1 MSAYD
6 SGAAVLLLA
15 LFLSSSVASSQESD
29 SVKSARFQSIP
40 WVEGPSIGTL
50 GSEAQLTVRRGCR
63 FAGAAGAKTFMEL
76 TENPPDST
84 EQGVLLCSA
93 ASGSSLPWFVIFS
106 FASDGYVKDDER
118 NTLDAD
124 TILAA
129 VRRATDAANDV
140 RRQRGWKPM
149 TIQGWVRPPYYDS
162 TTHNLTW
169 TLQGVSDTSKVV
181 NHSVRLLGRGGVMSA
196 DLVIDPSQAQT
207 TLLSFDTVLAGYH
220 FTPGH
225 TYADWRQGDKLASY
239 GLTALIAGGVGAAA
253 MKMGF
258 LARLW
263 KFVVVFLAAAWKFIV
278 AAVAG
283 ALAWVRSLFK
293 RKTASRSHVGGKQ
306 SGP

>member
-1 MSAYD
+1 M
-6 SGAAVLLLA
+6 
-15 LFLSSSVASSQESD
+15 
-29 SVKSARFQSIP
+29 
-40 WVEGPSIGTL
+40 
-50 GSEAQLTVRRGCR
+50 
-63 FAGAAGAKTFMEL
+63 FMEL

-93 ASGSSLPWFVIFS
+93 ASESALPWFVIFN

-149 TIQGWVRPPYYDS
+149 TIEGWVRPPYYDS

-196 DLVIDPSQAQT
+196 DLVIDPSQART
-207 TLLSFDTVLAGYH
+207 ILLSFDTVLAGYH
-220 FTPGH
+220 FVPGH

-253 MKMGF
+253 MKMGL

-278 AAVAG
+278 AVAAG

-293 RKTASRSHVGGKQ
+293 RKSASRSQVGGKPP
-306 SGP
+306 GP